1 MGTDQIK
8 KTLALVFDLGM
19 AVEDH
24 LSDDGK
30 IKLNEVLSTLAA
42 EALDIVDTIKNA
54 GDLVAELKEWDPVE
68 RAEVLDWA
76 VDYLELDND
85 KAEKLIELG
94 LMLIKVAGDLIDL
107 LKKEE

>member
-30 IKLNEVLSTLAA
+30 IKLNEILSTLAS

-54 GDLVAELKEWDPVE
+54 GVLVAELKDWDPAE
-68 RAEVLDWA
+68 RAEVLTWA
-76 VDYLELDND
+76 TGYLDLDND

-94 LMLIKVAGDLIDL
+94 LMLIKVAGDIRDI
-107 LKKEE
+107 LKKE